1 MAHSTIKE
9 AQRLAQRGEYMDSG
23 DLYRSA
29 GEFEK
34 ALDMYLKVRAY
45 HRSAPLLEWLGRNK
59 EAARHFAKAG
69 QYAKSAEMFK
79 EIKDYYQAGMMYKEA
94 GVPLLAAEMYLL
106 AEATSDAATMLEEAQ
121 DFIRAGQ
128 LYFDRGMFS
137 KVISCF
143 ERILENP
150 YYDNKTF
157 STGRLI
163 KEELAMQTARAYEQ
177 LRKYSTA
184 ADLFFKAG
192 AIDDA
197 VRVSRIVGDLARA
210 ARFLESVNRWD
221 EASAIYNELGEINKA
236 RFLQIQK
243 LLSENEYSKAAIL
256 ADDSGE
262 FKIAAEAY
270 ELSGEFAKAGEMYR
284 LTERPRKAAEM
295 FMQAGRIIDAAMLF
309 EQLGDTNQAAELR
322 EELGEYD
329 KAADL
334 YALANEP
341 FKAGQLFLQ
350 LNNLDMAI
358 QVLQN
363 AWSQGDRA
371 ISIRNLLGLA
381 FLRRGNFDLGYD
393 NYLKYLIEEDVSPH
407 NIDVF
412 YELGC
417 GFEARG
423 QPERAVKVF
432 ERISAFDLSYRQ
444 VKEKLATLAH
454 ISKDA
459 KSRPTTTFPHQ
470 FSPGAIVA
478 ERYVI
483 RERVGAGG
491 MGVVYRAFDQ
501 ELSNEVALKVLK
513 PKYSND
519 SEMIHRFKQEVNLA
533 RKIHHDNVIQLYD
546 FEKVNNLLYISME
559 FFPSRD
565 LKAMIRTEQT
575 FNIDTIIQVMAQV
588 CSGLWSAH
596 RIGIVHRDIKPQNI
610 LINDTGIVKLVDF
623 GIAMVIGLS
632 KDSDSDFVVGTP
644 EYMSPEQA
652 KGETTDTRSDIY
664 SLGTILYEAC
674 VGVPPF
680 TSPDS
685 FKVLV
690 DQVETLPIPP
700 INRNPSLPRWM
711 NDLVMRC
718 LEKRPDDRYETVLE
732 IERQLATC
740 GLADL
745 MLHSDADDDDD

>member
-1 MAHSTIKE
+1 MAHGNIKE
-9 AQRLAQRGEYMDSG
+9 AQRLAHRGEYLDAG
-23 DLYRSA
+23 DLYRAA

-79 EIKDYYQAGMMYKEA
+79 EIKDYYQAGMMFKEA
-94 GVPLLAAEMYLL
+94 GIPLLAAEMFMLSD
-106 AEATSDAATMLEEAQ
+106 ATSDAATMLEEAQ
-121 DFIRAGQ
+121 DYIRAGR
-128 LYFDRGMFS
+128 LYFERGMYG
-137 KVISCF
+137 KVIACF

-150 YYDNKTF
+150 YYENKTDA
-157 STGRLI
+157 SGRLI
-163 KEELAMQTARAYEQ
+163 KQDLAIQCARAYEQ
-177 LRKYSTA
+177 LRKYQTA
-184 ADLFFKAG
+184 AELFFKAG
-192 AIDDA
+192 EIDEAI
-197 VRVSRIVGDLARA
+197 RVSRIVGDLAQA
-210 ARFLESVNRWD
+210 ARFLESVNRWE
-221 EASAIYNELGEINKA
+221 EAATIYNELGEINKA

-243 LLSENEYSKAAIL
+243 LLSENEFSKAAML

-270 ELSGEFAKAGEMYR
+270 ELSGEYAKAGEMYR
-284 LTERPRKAAEM
+284 LTDRPRKAAEM
-295 FMQAGRIIDAAMLF
+295 FLRAGRLLDAAVLS

-322 EELGEYD
+322 EQLGEYD

-341 FKAGQLFLQ
+341 YKAGQLYLQ
-350 LNNLDMAI
+350 LNNLDLAI

-363 AWSQGDRA
+363 AWSQGIRTVP
-371 ISIRNLLGLA
+371 IRNLLGQA

-393 NYLKYLIEEDVSPH
+393 NYLKYLLEEDVSPE
-407 NIDVF
+407 NIEVY

-417 GFEARG
+417 GFESRG
-423 QPERAVKVF
+423 QPERAVKIF
-432 ERISAFDLSYRQ
+432 ERISAFDLGFRQ
-444 VKEKLATLAH
+444 VKSKLSQLAH
-454 ISKDA
+454 VSRDGRT
-459 KSRPTTTFPHQ
+459 RPTTTFPHQ
-470 FSPGAIVA
+470 FAAGSIVA

-533 RKIHHDNVIQLYD
+533 RKIHHDNVVQLYD

-565 LKAMIRTEQT
+565 LKAMIRTEKT
-575 FNIDTIIQVMAQV
+575 FDIDTVIKVMTQV
-588 CSGLWSAH
+588 CAGLWAAH
-596 RIGIVHRDIKPQNI
+596 RLGIVHRDIKPQNI
-610 LINDTGIVKLVDF
+610 LINDAGIVKLVDF
-623 GIAMVIGLS
+623 GIAMVMGLT

-652 KGETTDTRSDIY
+652 KGESTDTRSDIY

-674 VGVPPF
+674 VGTPPF

-690 DQVETLPIPP
+690 DQVETSPIPP
-700 INRNPSLPRWM
+700 IERQPDLPRWM
-711 NDLVMRC
+711 NDLIMKC
-718 LEKRPDDRYETVLE
+718 LEKGPDDRYETVQE

-745 MLHSDADDDDD
+745 MLHSDNEEDD